1 MRSSL
6 AELHH
11 QIDECTVC
19 SAFVCPYISLS
30 QVWTGAVGT
39 KYSSGQHD
47 FDFHLGTWKTHNL
60 LLAHPL
66 SGSTTWIEFNG
77 TVTVQKILDGRK

>member
-1 MRSSL
+1 MHRL
-6 AELHH
+6 
-11 QIDECTVC
+11 
-19 SAFVCPYISLS
+19 LS
-30 QVWTGAVGT
+30 IRMPLYKPVAGLDRAVGT

-47 FDFHLGTWKTHNL
+47 FDFHFGTWKTHNL